1 MLTVRFRI
9 RVCFTNPTMLLN
21 LPTELVV
28 QILLYLDT
36 DIASCRLTCTYLDSV
51 VRDSVVLQ
59 YHTALI
65 GARATDNPCSD
76 LPLSKK
82 LEQLKNGE
90 KAWAVLKPTSIT
102 TIPVKHNTSGIYD
115 LTGGVYLLGNQS
127 RRDLHYVRL
136 PSHPGE
142 EPEWST
148 IHVGR
153 TIIDMGLC
161 VYEHDLIAVVTTY
174 VLIISP

>member
-1 MLTVRFRI
+1 
-9 RVCFTNPTMLLN
+9 MLLN

-28 QILLYLDT
+28 HILLYLDT
-36 DIASCRLTCTYLDSV
+36 DIASCRLTCTYLDNV

-82 LEQLKNGE
+82 LEQLKDGE